1 MLDIKITFDIIYIVV
16 IDFYSTIN
24 VKNDMERKIYIYFD
38 SSLQLY
44 YTTFYSVITR
54 KLNF

>member
-44 YTTFYSVITR
+44 YTT
-54 KLNF
+54 

>member
-24 VKNDMERKIYIYFD
+24 VENDMERKIYIYFD